1 MTSFPQ
7 IDAVYETHL
16 PVRDLDRAVE
26 FYRDTL
32 GLELAYRQETR
43 GMAFFWIGGQQT
55 GMLGLWQAGSAP
67 MRMML
72 HMAFRL
78 GQEAVL
84 AVPAALKANGAEP
97 LGFDGEPVREPVVIG
112 WMPALTVYCKDPD
125 GHSIEFLCPLPDA
138 PDPDFGV
145 GPWSRWL
152 QR

>member
-1 MTSFPQ
+1 MPCFPR

-16 PVRDLDRAVE
+16 PVRDLDRAVT
-26 FYRDTL
+26 FYRDVL
-32 GLELAYRQETR
+32 GLELAYRQAAR
-43 GMAFFWIGGQQT
+43 GLAFLWVGGQQT

-67 MRMML
+67 MQMVL

-78 GQEAVL
+78 EKEAVL
-84 AVPAALKANGAEP
+84 AVPAALKAAGVDP
-97 LGFDGEPVREPVVIG
+97 LGFDGEPVHEPVVIG

-138 PDPDFGV
+138 PDPGY
-145 GPWSRWL
+145 GIGSWSRWL